1 MCAYK
6 GVSYVYGGVK
16 MDSPTCELLQINLKT
31 SAQVQLSHA
40 PFRRR
45 DHAATMLTRF
55 MVVQGGID
63 GSN

>member
-1 MCAYK
+1 MCVYK
-6 GVSYVYGGVK
+6 RFSYVYGGVRN
-16 MDSPTCELLQINLKT
+16 DSPTCELLQINLKT
-31 SAQVQLSHA
+31 SVQVQLSQA

-45 DHAATMLTRF
+45 DHAATMLTRY